1 MSALP
6 PERKDNE
13 RRTLPAPL
21 GMATETA
28 PSPSAVRSPVI
39 GLESPFGK
47 ARAMTFPRTVLVGHG
62 VLSELANTVRQFDFP
77 TRGAVVTGPKTQTL
91 AGARAADILR
101 DGGFDVRVLLA
112 HESTN
117 EEVERIGREAEEAGA
132 RFLIAVGG
140 GSKIDVTKVVAAR
153 HHLPWVSVPTS
164 AAHDGISS
172 PRASLHDP
180 DRVTSIEA
188 VVPVGVLADTSVIV
202 QAPFRLLA
210 SGCADVLS
218 NVTAVLD
225 WKLASRLRNEEYS
238 STGASL
244 AEYAAQ
250 EIADHA
256 GLIKPNLEESV
267 WIAIRPLI
275 VAGIA
280 MSVAGSSRPCSGSE
294 HLFSHAL
301 DRAAKRPSLHGE
313 QCGVGAIMM
322 MYLHGGDW
330 RRLKGA
336 LHTIGAPTTA
346 RELGV
351 SSDEIIQAL
360 VGAHKVRPER
370 YTILGD
376 NGLTRE
382 AAERLAT
389 VTGVLG

>member
-1 MSALP
+1 M
-6 PERKDNE
+6 
-13 RRTLPAPL
+13 
-21 GMATETA
+21 
-28 PSPSAVRSPVI
+28 V
-39 GLESPFGK
+39 
-47 ARAMTFPRTVLVGHG
+47 FPRTVLAGHG
-62 VLSELANTVRQFDFP
+62 VLAELGRTCRQFDFADQ
-77 TRGAVVTGPKTQTL
+77 GAVVTGPKTADL
-91 AGARAADILR
+91 AGHSATAALKASDFAVTEILAGDATLPEVERVVEAARAAR
-101 DGGFDVRVLLA
+101 A
-112 HESTN
+112 K
-117 EEVERIGREAEEAGA
+117 
-132 RFLIAVGG
+132 FLVAVGG
-140 GSKIDVTKVVAAR
+140 GSKIDITKVAAR
-153 HHLPWVSVPTS
+153 DLNVPWVSVPTS

-180 DRVTSIEA
+180 QTVTSISA
-188 VVPVGVLADTSVIV
+188 VVPMGVLADTSVIV

-210 SGCADVLS
+210 SGCADVIS

-225 WKLASRLRNEEYS
+225 WKLATRLRNEEFS
-238 STGASL
+238 STASTL

-256 GLIKPNLEESV
+256 PLIKPNLEESV
-267 WIAIRPLI
+267 WIAIRPMI

-301 DRAAKRPSLHGE
+301 DRTAARPSLHGE
-313 QCGVGAIMM
+313 QCGVGSIMM

-330 RRLKGA
+330 KKLRTA
-336 LHTIGAPTTA
+336 LHTIGAPVTA

-351 SSDEIIQAL
+351 SSEEVVEAL
-360 VGAHKVRPER
+360 VQAHRIRPER

-389 VTGVLG
+389 VTGVIG

>member
-1 MSALP
+1 MEAGL
-6 PERKDNE
+6 
-13 RRTLPAPL
+13 APQ
-21 GMATETA
+21 GG
-28 PSPSAVRSPVI
+28 PGGP
-39 GLESPFGK
+39 GPFGK
-47 ARAMTFPRTVLVGHG
+47 SRSMVFPRVVLAGHG
-62 VLSELANTVRQFDFP
+62 VLEELGRSCRSFDFP
-77 TRGAVVTGPKTQTL
+77 SPGLIVTGPRTQPL
-91 AGARAADILR
+91 AGERAEAILR
-101 DGGFDVRVLLA
+101 EDGFDVSSVLAKEASVAEVDRIQAAAVEA
-112 HESTN
+112 H
-117 EEVERIGREAEEAGA
+117 A
-132 RFLIAVGG
+132 RFLVAVGG
-140 GSKIDVTKVVAAR
+140 GSKIDIAKVVAAR
-153 HHLPWVSVPTS
+153 LKIPFVSVPTS

-172 PRASLHDP
+172 PRASL
-180 DRVTSIEA
+180 RGTERAASVEA
-188 VVPVGVLADTSVIV
+188 VVPIGILADTQLIV

-238 STGASL
+238 STGAAL

-256 GLIKPNLEESV
+256 SLIKPNLEESV
-267 WIAIRPLI
+267 WIAIRPMI
-275 VAGIA
+275 MAGIA

-301 DRAAKRPSLHGE
+301 DRRAATPALHGE

-330 RRLKGA
+330 RRLRLN

-351 SSDEIIQAL
+351 SPEELVDAL
-360 VGAHKVRPER
+360 VQAHTLRPER

-376 NGLTRE
+376 NGLSRE

-389 VTGVLG
+389 VTGIIG

>member
-1 MSALP
+1 MGADLP
-6 PERKDNE
+6 
-13 RRTLPAPL
+13 
-21 GMATETA
+21 TA
-28 PSPSAVRSPVI
+28 RSSFA
-39 GLESPFGK
+39 GLDTPFGK
-47 ARAMTFPRTVLVGHG
+47 SRSMVFPRSVLAGHG
-62 VLSELANTVRQFDFP
+62 VLRELGNACRQFDFP
-77 TRGAVVTGPKTQTL
+77 ERGAIVTGAKTALL
-91 AGARAADILR
+91 AGNQAEEILR
-101 DGGFDVRVLLA
+101 DAGFDVALVPA
-112 HESTN
+112 
-117 EEVERIGREAEEAGA
+117 REATPAEVARVEAEVRGIGA
-132 RFLIAVGG
+132 RFLVAAGG
-140 GSKIDVTKVVAAR
+140 GSKIDITKVIAAR
-153 HHLPWVSVPTS
+153 LKIPFVSVPTS

-180 DRVTSIEA
+180 EHVTSIEA
-188 VVPVGVLADTSVIV
+188 VVPVGVIADTAVIV

-225 WKLASRLRNEEYS
+225 WRLAARLRNEEYS
-238 STGASL
+238 STAATL
-244 AEYAAQ
+244 AEYTAQ

-256 GLIKPNLEESV
+256 ALIKPNLEESV
-267 WIAIRPLI
+267 WIAIRPMI

-301 DRAAKRPSLHGE
+301 DRAAERPSLHGE

-330 RRLKGA
+330 RKLRTC
-336 LHTIGAPTTA
+336 LHLIGSPTTA

-351 SSDEIIQAL
+351 SDEQVVEAL
-360 VGAHKVRPER
+360 VAAHRVRPER

-382 AAERLAT
+382 AAERLAN
-389 VTGVLG
+389 VTGVIG